1 MTKTPRRIPCRS
13 ISSSPS
19 RSLSSL
25 GPLVALAFAVV
36 ALAPGR
42 AQAEDDPQFA
52 KLRDSAEAV
61 GGLGAFIERFVGT
74 CAEGSAVN
82 GECLERAKAFRA
94 KATGKRYY
102 MMVSEDQAILA
113 LGGGGGGFSWNLTPF
128 FPAAGSAVTHG
139 APTRTDAQGNP
150 VLPYFVVPGRA
161 PEMGSPERLLA
172 SRALRLEV
180 IFTPVGLWQLPKK
193 GGGKTTG
200 IKARIEA
207 VAVKVGRTGET
218 VGLWTR

>member
-1 MTKTPRRIPCRS
+1 LKTPPWFGCPRTPKAGRI
-13 ISSSPS
+13 S
-19 RSLSSL
+19 RSL
-25 GPLVALAFAVV
+25 GTLVALAVLSGFAP
-36 ALAPGR
+36 AAR
-42 AQAEDDPQFA
+42 AEDDPQFA
-52 KLRDSAEAV
+52 KLRDAAEPV
-61 GGLGAFIERFVGT
+61 GGLGAFIERYAGN

-94 KATGKRYY
+94 KASGKRYF

-113 LGGGGGGFSWNLTPF
+113 LGGGGGGFTWNLTPF

-139 APTRTDAQGNP
+139 APTKTDAQGNP

-172 SRALRLEV
+172 SRALRLEIV
-180 IFTPVGLWQLPKK
+180 FTPVGLWQLPKK

-200 IKARIEA
+200 IKAKLEA

-218 VGLWTR
+218 VGVWTR